1 MVEKRGAAPCR
12 AASEHVERSK
22 MSVALYWQLGKKKS
36 HPNKGVGAK
45 FSPVTV
51 TFDCRAGER
60 GREGGKGVRG
70 DGDGCVLLV
79 AVAAVLLLYLQA
91 DNTIRNIDESGLV

>member
-12 AASEHVERSK
+12 APSEHVERSK
-22 MSVALYWQLGKKKS
+22 MSVAEYWQLGAKKS

-51 TFDCRAGER
+51 TFDCVGQRER
-60 GREGGKGVRG
+60 GREGGKG
-70 DGDGCVLLV
+70 L
-79 AVAAVLLLYLQA
+79 
-91 DNTIRNIDESGLV
+91 

>member
-1 MVEKRGAAPCR
+1 MVEKRGDAPCR
-12 AASEHVERSK
+12 APSEHVERSK
-22 MSVALYWQLGKKKS
+22 MSVALYWQLGAKKS

-51 TFDCRAGER
+51 TFDCREREGEG
-60 GREGGKGVRG
+60 GREGFVRG

-79 AVAAVLLLYLQA
+79 AVAVVLLLYLQA